1 MSQHIFETTSAK
13 GKRVTVTMGYDRPL
27 DYVFCTVT
35 AENGD
40 IIYSNLDDDDAGT
53 EQQEVNYY
61 RPILEKLGV
70 HVPESVFREVVSD
83 QLRRVGNRE
92 VTHVA
97 DE

>member
-1 MSQHIFETTSAK
+1 MSQHIFETTNAK
-13 GKRVTVTMGYDRPL
+13 GARVTVTMGYDRPL
-27 DYVFCTVT
+27 DYVFCTVM
-35 AENGD
+35 AENDD

-53 EQQEVNYY
+53 DQREVNYY
-61 RPILEKLGV
+61 RPVLEKLGV

>member
-1 MSQHIFETTSAK
+1 MSQHIFETTNAK
-13 GKRVTVTMGYDRPL
+13 GARVTVTMGYDLPL
-27 DYVFCTVT
+27 DYVFCTVM
-35 AENGD
+35 AENDD

-61 RPILEKLGV
+61 RPVLEKLGI

-83 QLRRVGNRE
+83 QLRCVGNRV